1 MSGDVVN
8 LRLARK
14 RKAREKSEATA
25 SANRTKFGRSKQEKQ
40 LSGAIRTMET
50 QRIDGKRLEGKM
62 VEEEEHS
69 GRCDEPR

>member
-14 RKAREKSEATA
+14 RKAREEAEAAA

-40 LSGAIRTMET
+40 LTGAIREIET
-50 QRIDGKRLEGKM
+50 QRIEGKRLERS
-62 VEEEEHS
+62 ENTS
-69 GRCDEPR
+69 DEPQ

>member
-14 RKAREKSEATA
+14 RKAREEAEAAA

-40 LSGAIRTMET
+40 LSGALRTMET
-50 QRIDGKRLEGKM
+50 QRIEGKKL
-62 VEEEEHS
+62 ERGPHAAQDKA
-69 GRCDEPR
+69 DE